1 MAPGFEPMTFRM
13 WVSSYNHQTRAP
25 TLISYFYFSLNL
37 FWAPFEPES
46 FVRFEQILKVR
57 RSHCLVVVA
66 LLVERLLKKP
76 EIYSLNPVISK
87 FDLPLNVLTNC
98 IEKTINK
105 ENEARGRSYIEHLR
119 YDDSECSDWLKHLE
133 YPNRAL
139 KN

>member
-1 MAPGFEPMTFRM
+1 M
-13 WVSSYNHQTRAP
+13 
-25 TLISYFYFSLNL
+25 
-37 FWAPFEPES
+37 
-46 FVRFEQILKVR
+46 
-57 RSHCLVVVA
+57 VVA

-87 FDLPLNVLTNC
+87 FDLPLNVL
-98 IEKTINK
+98 K
-105 ENEARGRSYIEHLR
+105 EARGRSYIEHLR